1 MFETLFPILTD
12 YSFDFEK
19 HIIQQKLVK
28 EFEPFPFL
36 TKDCLEILKKIIENE
51 KKNVQSNDRI
61 SNFIRGIG
69 YSSTFVRELCYHPKV
84 LEYLKNLTELDLEPH
99 YLLSNIAHINIGLP
113 NNKDVDKWHF
123 DSVSYVL
130 IIILSEPEEFKGGIL
145 EYKKDDQIHQVK
157 FKKAGEAFFMRGS
170 KIEHHVTP
178 VLEGNRMTLIN
189 SYMDSNETQDDTR
202 IETFEKEKN
211 FREEYEK
218 GKKFWLN
225 NKWRLFL

>member
-1 MFETLFPILTD
+1 MFETLFPITTD
-12 YSFDFEK
+12 YYFDFDT
-19 HIIQQKLVK
+19 HIIKQSLVK
-28 EFEPFPFL
+28 EFEPFSFL
-36 TKDCLEILKKIIENE
+36 TNDCLEVLKKIIEKE
-51 KKNVQSNDRI
+51 KKNVQSTDRT

-69 YSSTFVRELCYHPKV
+69 YKSTFVRELCYHPKV
-84 LEYLKNLTELDLEPH
+84 LEYLQSITCLNLEPH
-99 YLLSNIAHINIGLP
+99 YLLSNVAHINIGLP

-130 IIILSEPEEFKGGIL
+130 IIMLSDPEHFKGGIL
-145 EYKKDDQIHQVK
+145 EYKKDGQIHQVK
-157 FKKAGEAFFMRGS
+157 FKRAGEAFFMRGS

-189 SYMDSNETQDDTR
+189 SYMDSNNKKDDTR
-202 IETFEKEKN
+202 IETFKKEKN

-225 NKWRLFL
+225 NK